1 MKYLVAL
8 TLVFVCFLSCAGYA
22 GTIDPRVPDSKYI
35 EYGSKYECV
44 LKIRG
49 IYADKLNSAFAASC
63 VIIDRYHILTAAHIV
78 ENSLTQH
85 VIYKNKAYPCSVVAI
100 HIGYDSKVYG
110 KNDIAIARLQVPI
123 DLDFYPELYSG
134 RDEKGKICG
143 ISGWGIGGNFNT
155 GVKKEEYDNQRRAGS
170 NIVADIED
178 NVLICKANDSPKT
191 ELEFLI
197 ASGDSGGGL
206 FIDKKIAGINSCVLS
221 IDGKADST
229 YKDMG
234 AHTRISDYIEWIEK
248 AKLSIEKIIEK

>member
-1 MKYLVAL
+1 MRYLL
-8 TLVFVCFLSCAGYA
+8 ILLILICSLITHA
-22 GTIDPRVPDSKYI
+22 GTIDPNIPDSKYI
-35 EYGSKYECV
+35 EYGKKYECV

-49 IYADKLNSAFAASC
+49 LYADELNSAFAASC
-63 VIIDRYHILTAAHIV
+63 VLIDRYHILTAAHIV

-85 VIYKNKAYPCSVVAI
+85 VIHNNKAYPCSIVAI
-100 HIGYDSKVYG
+100 HIGYKSSVFG
-110 KNDIAIARLQVPI
+110 KHDIALARLQRPI
-123 DLDFYPELYSG
+123 DIDFYPELYKD
-134 RDEKGKICG
+134 RDEKGKVCG
-143 ISGWGIGGNFNT
+143 ISGWGIGGNFKK
-155 GVKKEEYDNQRRAGS
+155 GVKSEEFDNKRRAGS

-178 NVLICKANDSPKT
+178 NVLICKANDSPRT

-229 YKDMG
+229 YRDMG

-248 AKLSIEKIIEK
+248 TKLSIEKILEK